1 MISSLF
7 YVNISGSGKGIIV
20 PLIMVLG
27 GYDLAANWMKWMTE
41 LTSRKWI
48 SRLMGR
54 FSHSQAS
61 RYFIPWFAKS
71 YGIPLH
77 EAEKELKEYRTLNQF
92 FTRKLK
98 SGMRPIAQL
107 EGGLISPV
115 DALITFMGEIR
126 SGTILNVKG
135 QDYTLKDLLNH
146 SPHAQSYE
154 HGYAFVLYLSPTDYH
169 RIHAPVA
176 GTLVES
182 EHIKGRVYPVN
193 DFSMRNMKY
202 VLSRNERLITYIS
215 HERGEIAVVKVGAM
229 NVSSIRYTD
238 DQAERWNQGDDLAYF
253 EFGSTVVLLTENGTF
268 EPSPKHAVG
277 QKVKMG
283 ELLGRFYPPSK

>member
-1 MISSLF
+1 MI
-7 YVNISGSGKGIIV
+7 I
-20 PLIMVLG
+20 VLG

-41 LTSRKWI
+41 LSSRKWI

-61 RYFIPWFAKS
+61 RYLIPWFAKS

-77 EAEKELKEYRTLNQF
+77 EAEMELNEYRTLNQF

-98 SGMRPIAQL
+98 SGMRPIHQQD
-107 EGGLISPV
+107 GGLISPV

-126 SGTILNVKG
+126 SGLMLNVKG
-135 QDYTLKDLLNH
+135 QDYTLSDLLNH
-146 SPHAQSYE
+146 SPHVHTFE

-169 RIHAPVA
+169 RIHAPVT
-176 GTLVES
+176 GTLMES

-193 DFSMRNMKY
+193 DYSMTNMKS
-202 VLSRNERLITYIS
+202 VLSRNERLITYLS

-238 DQAERWNQGDDLAYF
+238 GQAKRWNQGDDLAYF

-268 EPSPKHAVG
+268 EPSPARTVG

-283 ELLGRFYPPSK
+283 ESLGRFYPRSK

>member
-1 MISSLF
+1 M
-7 YVNISGSGKGIIV
+7 
-20 PLIMVLG
+20 IMVLG

-48 SRLMGR
+48 SKLMGR

-61 RYFIPWFAKS
+61 RYMIPWFAKS

-77 EAEKELKEYRTLNQF
+77 EAEKELKEYRTLNEF

-98 SGMRPIAQL
+98 SGMRPVHQSDD
-107 EGGLISPV
+107 GLISPV

-135 QDYTLKDLLNH
+135 QDYTLQELLND
-146 SPHAQSYE
+146 SPRMQSYL

-169 RIHAPVA
+169 RIHAPAA
-176 GTLVES
+176 GTLLES
-182 EHIKGRVYPVN
+182 EHIKGKVYPVH
-193 DFSMRNMKY
+193 DFAMRQMKN
-202 VLSRNERLITYIS
+202 VLSRNERLITYLK
-215 HERGEIAVVKVGAM
+215 HGRGEIAVVKVGAM

-238 DQAERWNQGDDLAYF
+238 AKATRWNQGDDLAYF
-253 EFGSTVVLLTENGTF
+253 EFGSTVVLLTESGTF
-268 EPSPKHAVG
+268 APSPERAVG

-283 ELLGRFYPPSK
+283 EPLGVFFPRSK